1 MNANNDIQRRAV
13 KVTTHTGDYFQT
25 EINGT
30 EESIREYYEGKWF
43 NMGYDPVNE
52 DRMEKVVSVEF
63 IG

>member
-1 MNANNDIQRRAV
+1 MNENKIERRAV
-13 KVTTHTGDYFQT
+13 KVTTHTGDFIKT

-30 EESIREYYEGKWF
+30 EESIREYYEGKWL

-63 IG
+63 IA